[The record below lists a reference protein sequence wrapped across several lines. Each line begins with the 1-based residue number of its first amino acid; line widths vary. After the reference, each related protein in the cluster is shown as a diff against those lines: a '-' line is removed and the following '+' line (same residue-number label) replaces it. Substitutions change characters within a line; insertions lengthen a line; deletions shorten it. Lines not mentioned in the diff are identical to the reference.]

1 MALPLGLL
9 STFHRH
15 SDGCLWTIIYPFDS
29 GPAVDPDQVACTV
42 TGLWYLRRF
51 AGEPPDGQ

>member
-1 MALPLGLL
+1 LL